1 MLDRE
6 DSTYFNLQGSMIYDP
21 AINEDVPL
29 VEGMLFCTA
38 AGVHSTIGTDPL
50 T

>member
-6 DSTYFNLQGSMIYDP
+6 DTTYFNLQGSMIYDP

-29 VEGMLFCTA
+29 VEGMSY
-38 AGVHSTIGTDPL
+38 HSTDMLQCAQGRQIH
-50 T
+50 

>member
-38 AGVHSTIGTDPL
+38 REMPTFAEVRQGH
-50 T
+50 

>member
-6 DSTYFNLQGSMIYDP
+6 DTTYFNLQGSMIYDP

-29 VEGMLFCTA
+29 VEGMVSRTTRSA
-38 AGVHSTIGTDPL
+38 IKSTT
-50 T
+50 